1 MKKQPT
7 RLPYVLLKLFCKL
20 RSDVK
25 RAGDKSEPSL
35 SRPSYLPAIKRPSL
49 FCMMDKA
56 ARKFLK

>member
-1 MKKQPT
+1 MKKTTHTPT
-7 RLPYVLLKLFCKL
+7 LYAPEIVLQL

-56 ARKFLK
+56 VRKFLK